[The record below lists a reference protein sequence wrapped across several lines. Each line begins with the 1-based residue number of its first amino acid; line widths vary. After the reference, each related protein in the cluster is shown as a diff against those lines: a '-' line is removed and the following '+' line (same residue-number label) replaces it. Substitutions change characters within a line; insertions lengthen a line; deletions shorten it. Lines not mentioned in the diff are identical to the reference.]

1 MHVSA
6 ARRRHRRGRA
16 APPSRREQAALRAS
30 ASQVSASGAIV
41 ESAASG
47 AGGASAYGAIVVS
60 ATSGVDAGAGST
72 SGSTDAHRCGN
83 PNQIS
88 SSGSLGALG
97 SGGGA
102 KRRARFSAVNSAY
115 ANAAAAAA
123 YDWRAAVCVCVCVCG
138 WRVAR
143 TPSCRART
151 LSSRAVRLTHNPP
164 SSCSSPLCCVRVGQ
178 RPPRPYTHTRTYY
191 LLSYFPF
198 GLLFKVLYASRRT
211 AVSHPNRCARRTMCT
226 SRAVRGALVSNADR
240 RATFGVWFEP

>member
-1 MHVSA
+1 VTA
-6 ARRRHRRGRA
+6 ARRRHRRGRS

-30 ASQVSASGAIV
+30 AIQVSASGAIV

-88 SSGSLGALG
+88 SSGSLGALALG

-102 KRRARFSAVNSAY
+102 ERRARFSAVNSAY

-226 SRAVRGALVSNADR
+226 SRAVRGAIVSNADR